1 MLIPPDNWYPK
12 IFTKIEH
19 SWLFILFAVVI
30 GVIGVGFLIYGCIL
44 LMRQQMGLLPR
55 HLTKKVKEKDFGEMT
70 AQIGCACIIPGIGF
84 SVSCVMMLI
93 SGSLGLGIL
102 IALISLA
109 VGCIVFDKAISKYN
123 KP

>member
-55 HLTKKVKEKDFGEMT
+55 RLTKK
-70 AQIGCACIIPGIGF
+70 
-84 SVSCVMMLI
+84 
-93 SGSLGLGIL
+93 
-102 IALISLA
+102 
-109 VGCIVFDKAISKYN
+109 
-123 KP
+123 